1 MAVQKYIDQADRSPQ
16 SGVAA
21 EAVKAGE
28 LVFDNAGSVRRV
40 EFADGELDGLALYD
54 PEFMAAEDEDAVADE
69 AVEVGDLLRYSPQE
83 DAARL
88 YVRTLEE
95 STAGVTAAPSI
106 GHEDVVGFVDGS
118 DANAPSAEGRI
129 VEEGYTNDEDDDT
142 TTTTFSR
149 ANNNFLAIGEAYRP
163 AKQSGDS
170 VTDFD
175 VPIRVELYGSV
186 EA

>member
-1 MAVQKYIDQADRSPQ
+1 MAVQTYIDQSDRSAR

-21 EAVKAGE
+21 EAVVAGE

-40 EFADGELDGLALYD
+40 EFADGDYDGLALYD
-54 PEFMAAEDEDAVADE
+54 PEFMAAEDEDAIAND
-69 AVEVGDLLRYSPQE
+69 AVEVGDLVRYAPKES
-83 DAARL
+83 AARL
-88 YVRTLEE
+88 YIRTLEE
-95 STAGVTAAPSI
+95 STAGVTTAPSV
-106 GHEDVVGFVDGS
+106 GHEDVVGFVDTS
-118 DANAPSAEGRI
+118 DTNAPDAEGRL
-129 VEEGYTNDEDDDT
+129 VEEGYTNDEDDDAT
-142 TTTTFSR
+142 STTFSR
-149 ANNNFLAIGEAYRP
+149 ANNNFIAVGEAYRP